1 MSEVWEDNTQN
12 ITSQFRSIIDDN
24 HDDNQVDSS
33 RIWQIV
39 IGKIYTK
46 F

>member
-24 HDDNQVDSS
+24 QVDSS